1 MHGGMESVISIGE
14 QTPITD
20 VAEKQDFELHRT
32 LNWTHAFWIAS
43 GTPVL
48 VLFSIGAVASAVGN
62 VSPLVWIASMFIG
75 FIQCFTYAEISGLF
89 PNKSGGAS
97 VYGAIA
103 WVRYGKVLGPISV
116 WANWFSWS
124 PVLAVG
130 SGLASGYI
138 LQMLFPADAFI
149 RTWSI
154 TVLDLSYIKSD
165 LQLRINATAILGL
178 FLMLIVFAIQ
188 HRGILKAA
196 KVQMIVAAAVLVP
209 LFLIGVVPLFTGDL
223 HSSHFLPFVPLEQ
236 DASGQ
241 LKLGS
246 WNMTGYT
253 TFVAGLLLAAWSTYP
268 FETAVCYV
276 REFKNPGYDTVRALV
291 YSGVLCIF
299 FYTIVPIA
307 FQGYL
312 GLDGL
317 LDPGIYDG
325 TGVGRV
331 MAEMVGATPI
341 VANIIMTM
349 LVLSVALVIMTA
361 MAGSS
366 RTLYQGSH
374 DGWLPKYLSKL
385 NSHGAPVAAMWTDL
399 IFNAFLLML
408 SDYVFLIVLANT
420 TYMIFVFLNLQAG
433 WLHRMD
439 RPDAPRPY
447 RCPTWLLWVGGVCGY
462 LNLLIMGWGA
472 DFWGERALLT
482 SLLITAGIIPIFL
495 FRHYVTD
502 RGRFPDWMQE
512 DLMDGKNLIK
522 KRAGILPYV
531 VLLTGGVT
539 IYIGHL
545 LAASSM

>member
-1 MHGGMESVISIGE
+1 MS
-14 QTPITD
+14 TR
-20 VAEKQDFELHRT
+20 AEPAVGIDDGRADFKPTQKFELHRT

-48 VLFSIGAVASAVGN
+48 VLFSIGAIASAVGN
-62 VSPLVWIASMFIG
+62 ISPLVWIVSMFIG

-103 WVRYGKVLGPISV
+103 WVRYGKMLGPISV

-124 PVLAVG
+124 PVLAIG
-130 SGLASGYI
+130 SGLAAGYVLEMLMPAGSG
-138 LQMLFPADAFI
+138 L
-149 RTWSI
+149 RSWSI
-154 TVLDLSYIKSD
+154 TLIDLGFIKTG
-165 LQLRINATAILGL
+165 LTMRINATFILGL
-178 FLMLIVFAIQ
+178 LLMLVVFSIQ

-196 KVQMIVAAAVLVP
+196 KVQMVVAIAVLAPLFIIGIVP
-209 LFLIGVVPLFTGDL
+209 LLTGNFDPANFT
-223 HSSHFLPFVPLEQ
+223 PFVPIERNS
-236 DASGQ
+236 AGQ
-241 LKLGS
+241 LVPGA
-246 WNMTGYT
+246 WNMIGYT
-253 TFVAGLLLAAWSTYP
+253 TFVAGLLVAAWSTYP

-299 FYTIVPIA
+299 FFALVPVA

-331 MAEMVGATPI
+331 MAQMVGAGPI
-341 VANIIMTM
+341 LANVIMAM

-366 RTLYQGSH
+366 RTLYQGAH
-374 DGWLPKYLSKL
+374 DGWLPKYLAKL

-399 IFNAFLLML
+399 TVNALLLTL

-420 TYMIFVFLNLQAG
+420 VYMIFVFLNLQAG
-433 WLHRMD
+433 WLHRID
-439 RPDAPRPY
+439 RPNAARPY
-447 RCPTWLLWVGGVCGY
+447 RCPTWLLWVGGICGF

-472 DFWGERALLT
+472 DFWGERALLV
-482 SLLITAGIIPIFL
+482 SLIITAGVIPVFL

-502 RGRFPDWMQE
+502 GGRFPAWMQA
-512 DLMDGKNLIK
+512 DLEENGQLIK

-531 VLLTGGVT
+531 ALIAGGLT
-539 IYIGHL
+539 IYAGHL
-545 LAASSM
+545 LASYNS